1 MLLAQP
7 TFFRKDKNMDKIER
21 KKGSIN
27 FWLYMILGVI
37 LLFLACF
44 LSISFGAASIT
55 LKTAWEAIF
64 NFNSQSTEHQTIMT
78 LRLPRTVADMIV
90 GASLA
95 VCGAIMQGT
104 TKNPLADSGLMG
116 ISSGATFSMAVVLAL
131 FPQFSYF
138 QMLLISFLGAS
149 LTTGLTYF
157 VASSGKRGMTPQRL
171 VLSGISISMLFGA
184 LSSYLSIKYKLGHA
198 LMYFTAGGTAGAKW
212 NELLIIAP
220 FFLVGLM
227 ASIML
232 SPSVTMLSLGEEV
245 AVGLGL
251 NINKVRVLSTLIV
264 LVLTGL
270 SVVVIGPV
278 SFVGLIIPHMMRY
291 FVGVDYRYI
300 IPSSLLYGA
309 VLTVF
314 ADLFGRVINRPFET
328 PIGIIFSLIGVPF
341 FLYLVKKER
350 REF

>member
-1 MLLAQP
+1 MSL
-7 TFFRKDKNMDKIER
+7 E
-21 KKGSIN
+21 
-27 FWLYMILGVI
+27 
-37 LLFLACF
+37 
-44 LSISFGAASIT
+44 
-55 LKTAWEAIF
+55 TAWSAIF
-64 NFNSQSTEHQTIMT
+64 HFNASLTEHQTIMT

-131 FPQFSYF
+131 FPYFSYF
-138 QMLLISFLGAS
+138 QMLLISFVGAS

-171 VLSGISISMLFGA
+171 VLAGISISMLFGA
-184 LSSYLSIKYKLGHA
+184 MSSYLSIKYKLGHA

-212 NELLIIAP
+212 SELAIITP
-220 FFLVGLM
+220 FFILGLVL
-227 ASIML
+227 AIII

-251 NINKVRVLSTLIV
+251 NIKRVRFISTIIV

-278 SFVGLIIPHMMRY
+278 SFVGLIVPHMVRY
-291 FVGVDYRYI
+291 FVGVDYRFI
-300 IPSSLLYGA
+300 IPTSLLYGA
-309 VLTVF
+309 VLTVL
-314 ADLFGRVINRPFET
+314 ADLVGRLINRPFET

-341 FLYLVKKER
+341 FLYLVKKEG
-350 REF
+350 REFQ

>member
-1 MLLAQP
+1 ME
-7 TFFRKDKNMDKIER
+7 KIDK
-21 KKGSIN
+21 KKGSIH
-27 FWLYMILGVI
+27 FSFYMIIGII
-37 LLFLACF
+37 LLFFACF
-44 LSISFGAASIT
+44 LSISFGASEMT
-55 LKTAWEAIF
+55 VRDAWEAIF
-64 NFNSQSTEHQTIMT
+64 YFDATKTEHQTIMT
-78 LRLPRTVADMIV
+78 LRLPRTIADMLV
-90 GASLA
+90 GSSLA

-138 QMLLISFLGAS
+138 QMLLVSFLGAS

-171 VLSGISISMLFGA
+171 VLAGISISMLFGA
-184 LSSYLSIKYKLGHA
+184 MSSYLSIKYHLGHA

-212 NELLIIAP
+212 NELLIIFP
-220 FFLVGLM
+220 FFFIGILL
-227 ASIML
+227 SILL
-232 SPSVTMLSLGEEV
+232 SPSITMLSLGEET
-245 AVGLGL
+245 AVGLGI
-251 NINKVRVLSTLIV
+251 NIQKIRGVSTIIV

-278 SFVGLIIPHMMRY
+278 SFVGLIIPHIVRF

-300 IPSSLLYGA
+300 IPASILYGA
-309 VLTVF
+309 LFTVL
-314 ADLFGRVINRPFET
+314 ADLVGRVINRPFET